1 MQGKMT
7 SVRANEAVYVGIDV
21 CKAWL
26 DVYVHPTGQVFRF
39 ANSKEGIRQ
48 LRKELDGAKVALVVM
63 EATGKLHRL
72 AQRMLSQA
80 GYAVAAVNPSRPRKF
95 AEAKGQFAKTDR
107 IDARLLALFGE
118 ALSPAATPVPA
129 KTVAELQEL
138 VLARQA
144 VGANV
149 YRERQALPHA
159 DETALKNR
167 YGAAESAVLKRLLK
181 RQLAACE
188 RVAADL
194 EAAIAALI
202 EGDST
207 LKTRYDILLSIKGVG
222 PTVAATLA
230 ACLPELG
237 LLPAAKAA
245 ALAGVAP
252 FNDDSADRK
261 GLRRIQGGRAHV
273 RTALYM
279 AAVSAARCNPD
290 LKAFYARLRARGKE
304 AKLALTA
311 VMRKLIVL
319 ASALIREN
327 RTWTEKHA

>member
-1 MQGKMT
+1 MQGKIT
-7 SVRANEAVYVGIDV
+7 SVRASEAVHVGIDV

-26 DVYVHPTGQVFRF
+26 DVYVYPTGQTFRF
-39 ANSKEGIRQ
+39 ANSKEGIRK
-48 LRKELDGAKVALVVM
+48 LREELDGASVALAVM

-80 GYAVAAVNPSRPRKF
+80 GYTAAAVNPSRPRKF
-95 AEAKGQFAKTDR
+95 AEAKGQLAKTDK
-107 IDARLLALFGE
+107 IDARLLALFGAQMSPE
-118 ALSPAATPVPA
+118 ARAVPA
-129 KTVAELQEL
+129 RKAAELQEL

-144 VGANV
+144 
-149 YRERQALPHA
+149 LKA

-181 RQLAACE
+181 RQLAVCE
-188 RVAADL
+188 RAAADL
-194 EAAIAALI
+194 EAAIVALI
-202 EGDST
+202 AADPA
-207 LKTRYDILLSIKGVG
+207 LKSRYDILLSIKGVG

-245 ALAGVAP
+245 ALAGIAP
-252 FNDDSADRK
+252 FNDDSGNSR

-319 ASALIREN
+319 ASALVRES